1 MRIKHQIW
9 MGTNKTQ
16 RLWNGMSYDDLQ
28 TQPLYILVGGFK
40 HFLLSI
46 IYRIILPIDFHTFQ
60 DGYCT
65 TKQYYLGVLK
75 PTIPE

>member
-9 MGTNKTQ
+9 MGTNKTL